1 MYPECSLDGNVLHS
15 HTSFKNTIIYWLIGD
30 TFIIIHHFSN
40 AIQKEFK
47 RWLHHTGGLIIDVI
61 DKIRRLKKI
70 DTPSIVNK
78 EFLIEKDGNI
88 EIYYAPFDYVNSKA
102 KIAIVG
108 ITPGL
113 QQMTQSFQA
122 IKDGKSLK
130 EVKDL
135 SSFKGSMRTTLI
147 NYLDELKVNNILK
160 IKSCESLFNKDSKYL
175 HTTSLVKYPV
185 FDKGKNYSGANIL
198 KKKILLDFIEENF
211 LKELKTLNKCIVV
224 PLGNTVSS
232 TIKYLNSKYNLK
244 LSCFLEG
251 FPHPSGANARKN
263 IQFDKNKTS
272 MIKLLRKARWKN
284 F

>member
-1 MYPECSLDGNVLHS
+1 MIS
-15 HTSFKNTIIYWLIGD
+15 
-30 TFIIIHHFSN
+30 
-40 AIQKEFK
+40 
-47 RWLHHTGGLIIDVI
+47 
-61 DKIRRLKKI
+61 KIKRLKKI
-70 DTPSIVNK
+70 DKKSVVSKDFLVN
-78 EFLIEKDGNI
+78 KDGNI
-88 EIYYAPFDYVNSKA
+88 EIYYAPFDYINSKA
-102 KIAIVG
+102 KIVIVG

-113 QQMTQSFQA
+113 QQMTQSFQV

-147 NYLDELKVNNILK
+147 KYMDELKINKILK
-160 IKSCESLFNKDSKYL
+160 IKSCESLFNLDSKYL

-232 TIKYLNSKYNLK
+232 TIEYLNSKYNLK

-263 IQFDKNKTS
+263 IQFDKNKMS
-272 MIKLLRKARWKN
+272 MIRLLKKAR
-284 F
+284 

>member
-1 MYPECSLDGNVLHS
+1 M
-15 HTSFKNTIIYWLIGD
+15 
-30 TFIIIHHFSN
+30 
-40 AIQKEFK
+40 
-47 RWLHHTGGLIIDVI
+47 I

-70 DTPSIVNK
+70 DTSSIVNK

-147 NYLDELKVNNILK
+147 KYMDELKINKILK
-160 IKSCESLFNKDSKYL
+160 IKSCESLFNLDSKYL

-198 KKKILLDFIEENF
+198 KKKILLEFIEENF
-211 LKELKTLNKCIVV
+211 LKELKILQNSIII

-232 TIKYLNSKYNLK
+232 TIDYLNTKHLLNLK
-244 LSCFLEG
+244 CFLKG
-251 FPHPSGANARKN
+251 FPHPSGLNVRKN
-263 IQFDKNKTS
+263 IQFDENKNE
-272 MIKLLRKARWKN
+272 MIKLLKS
-284 F
+284 

>member
-1 MYPECSLDGNVLHS
+1 M
-15 HTSFKNTIIYWLIGD
+15 
-30 TFIIIHHFSN
+30 
-40 AIQKEFK
+40 
-47 RWLHHTGGLIIDVI
+47 I

-70 DTPSIVNK
+70 DTSSIVNK

-88 EIYYAPFDYVNSKA
+88 EIYYAPFDYINSKA

-147 NYLDELKVNNILK
+147 KYLDALNINKKLK
-160 IKSCESLFNKDSKYL
+160 IKSCESLFNKNSKYL
-175 HTTSLVKYPV
+175 HSTSLIKYPV
-185 FDKGKNYSGANIL
+185 FDKGRNYSGSGLL
-198 KKKILLDFIEENF
+198 KKKILLDFLEAHF
-211 LKELKTLNKCIVV
+211 VKELKKLDKTIIV

-232 TIKYLNSKYNLK
+232 TIDYLNNEFKLNLK
-244 LSCFLEG
+244 CFLKG
-251 FPHPSGANARKN
+251 FPHPSGLNVRKD
-263 IQFDKNKTS
+263 IQFRENKVR
-272 MIKLLRKARWKN
+272 MLKLLN
-284 F
+284 L